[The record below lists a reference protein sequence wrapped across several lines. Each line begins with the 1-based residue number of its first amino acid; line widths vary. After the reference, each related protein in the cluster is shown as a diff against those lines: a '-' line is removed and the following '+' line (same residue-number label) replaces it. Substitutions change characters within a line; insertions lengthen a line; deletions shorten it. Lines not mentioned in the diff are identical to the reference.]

1 MEPDH
6 PRLSSQPPEQSQP
19 NHKGNPKLKNQKK
32 RDIHRRPALAP
43 FRAEMPLRLRP
54 RRESGHRPIGLPAA
68 DRRQDLPSTVSERKS
83 GTRGP
88 GLRPPSPQPH
98 LQPALHSPALGSSA
112 AWALPRPRLRTH
124 CPPGPTHRL
133 LRALDASPSCISTP
147 AKPWH
152 CRPLPARRL
161 PATLGPL
168 SHSHFPPS
176 LARGNFLLH
185 SRPGSSLN
193 SPNLSFLAW
202 LSAHTLALWAR
213 GSNSR
218 RHWLPR

>member
-19 NHKGNPKLKNQKK
+19 NHKGNPKLKNQRK
-32 RDIHRRPALAP
+32 RDVHRRPALAP
-43 FRAEMPLRLRP
+43 FRAEVPLGLRP

-133 LRALDASPSCISTP
+133 LRALDPSPSCISTP
-147 AKPWH
+147 AQALALPASAGPPPASH
-152 CRPLPARRL
+152 PGAPLTQPLPPL
-161 PATLGPL
+161 PG
-168 SHSHFPPS
+168 
-176 LARGNFLLH
+176 
-185 SRPGSSLN
+185 
-193 SPNLSFLAW
+193 
-202 LSAHTLALWAR
+202 
-213 GSNSR
+213 
-218 RHWLPR
+218 